1 MKNAFAFAILMTG
14 FLLAAPAAEPAGN
27 EPPSEGVQLSID
39 QMLSI
44 AEKQHEIARLLIK
57 EGQFDRV
64 LPEMRKI
71 LELNLQGEY
80 EQAVAKSAG
89 FIAYLLTENKQ
100 YSIGHELLDETL
112 ARMRL
117 TQNVASLLK
126 IKAYIYKTE
135 GKLGKA
141 IETLERSVEIER
153 QQTQP

>member
-1 MKNAFAFAILMTG
+1 MRNNFAIAILVTG
-14 FLLAAPAAEPAGN
+14 LLLAAPAAGAAGN
-27 EPPSEGVQLSID
+27 ELSSEGAQLSID

-57 EGQFDRV
+57 EGRFDRV

-71 LELNLQGEY
+71 LDLNLQGEY

-89 FIAYLLTENKQ
+89 FIAYLLAENKQ
-100 YSIGHELLDETL
+100 YSLGHELLDETL
-112 ARMRL
+112 AKMRL

-126 IKAYIYKTE
+126 IKAYIYKAE

>member
-1 MKNAFAFAILMTG
+1 MRTAFAFAIVTAI
-14 FLLAAPAAEPAGN
+14 FLAAPVAGAALN
-27 EPPSEGVQLSID
+27 EPSAEGVQLSVD

-57 EGQFDRV
+57 EGRFERV

-71 LELNLQGEY
+71 LDLNLQGDH

-89 FIAYLLTENKQ
+89 FIAYLLTENRQ
-100 YSIGHELLDETL
+100 FALGHELLDEAL
-112 ARMRL
+112 ARMQL
-117 TQNVASLLK
+117 TGNVTSLLK
-126 IKAYIYKTE
+126 IKAYIYKAE

>member
-1 MKNAFAFAILMTG
+1 MRTAFAFAIVTAI
-14 FLLAAPAAEPAGN
+14 FLAAPIAGAAWN
-27 EPPSEGVQLSID
+27 EPLSEGVQLSVD

-57 EGQFDRV
+57 EGRFERV

-71 LELNLQGEY
+71 LDLNLQGQY

-89 FIAYLLTENKQ
+89 FIAYLLTENRQ
-100 YSIGHELLDETL
+100 FALGHELLDEAL
-112 ARMRL
+112 ARMQL
-117 TQNVASLLK
+117 TGNVTSLLK
-126 IKAYIYKTE
+126 IKAYIYKAE